1 MKVGSEEQ
9 QLGLYRLLNMRL
21 ANNMCKGYDEPVI
34 KCNLLEEDHMVTLR

>member
-21 ANNMCKGYDEPVI
+21 ANNMCKGCDEPVI